1 VVIRREQ
8 IDAMYEQR
16 RDESEQSFVTYF
28 RHTMPENVRALDDM
42 ALRARIRQG
51 IDDASGYGIVGG
63 RPLVQFL
70 ALSLVIAPNFCE
82 EPAVARYL
90 RTPNANMEAKLDLLT
105 NLVCARLRNL
115 E

>member
-1 VVIRREQ
+1 MTRR
-8 IDAMYEQR
+8 
-16 RDESEQSFVTYF
+16 SG
-28 RHTMPENVRALDDM
+28 RAFAKVLTT
-42 ALRARIRQG
+42 RA
-51 IDDASGYGIVGG
+51 AT
-63 RPLVQFL
+63 
-70 ALSLVIAPNFCE
+70 ALSEVGLSSNFWRFPLVIAPNFCE